1 MFMKKK
7 KTKMLVYVFALFQIL
22 GLVSSIHAVLN
33 TRTAQG
39 AIAWAVSLNTVAVV
53 AVPAYWVFGRSKFH
67 GYVSTWRDASLSI
80 DDELTKIHKQFV
92 PFIVKN
98 PEFLPELRAVRALAD
113 TGFVSGNKAE
123 LLVDGDATF
132 DSIYAGIEQA
142 ESYVLFQF
150 YIIRADDVGNRFKEL
165 LIHKAREGVRVYVL
179 YDELGSAKLPSAWIG
194 EIREAG
200 IPMIPFNTRQGP
212 QNRFQLNFR
221 NHRKIVVVDGR
232 ATWVGGLNV
241 GDDYLGKDKRLTPW
255 RDTHMKLMG
264 PAALIAQAVFVSDW
278 HWASRELLAGLNWEP
293 GVAEGLDQSGDGVNA
308 LVLQSGPAD
317 DFETASLFFTQA
329 LNLARQR
336 IWIATPYFIP
346 DEATMV
352 ALRLALLK
360 GVDVR
365 ILTPDLND
373 NWFVRNASNVYLR
386 ELSEMGARVYFYDKG
401 FMHQKVM
408 LVDDRLAM
416 VGTVNFDNRSFRL
429 NFEITAA
436 IADDKFA
443 GDIDA
448 MLRRDLSDSWEA
460 ERKYFENMTAWD
472 RLKSRASSL
481 LSPVL

>member
-1 MFMKKK
+1 
-7 KTKMLVYVFALFQIL
+7 MLVYVFALFQIL
-22 GLVSSIHAVLN
+22 GLLSSIHAVLN
-33 TRTAQG
+33 TRTSQG
-39 AIAWAVSLNTVAVV
+39 AIAWAVSLNTMAVV

-67 GYVSTWRDASLSI
+67 GYVSTWRDASLFI
-80 DDELTKIHKQFV
+80 DDELTRIHKRFV
-92 PFIVKN
+92 PFLVEN
-98 PEFLPELRAVRALAD
+98 PEFLPEHRAVRALAD
-113 TGFVSGNKAE
+113 TGFVSGNAVE
-123 LLVDGDATF
+123 LLVDGHETF
-132 DSIYAGIEQA
+132 DSMYAGIEQA

-150 YIIRADDVGNRFKEL
+150 YIIRADGVGTRFRDL
-165 LIHKAREGVRVYVL
+165 LIRKAEEGVRVYVL
-179 YDELGSAKLPSAWIG
+179 YDELGSASLPPAWIG
-194 EIREAG
+194 AIRDAG
-200 IPMIPFNTRQGP
+200 IQMLPFNTRRGP

-221 NHRKIVVVDGR
+221 NHRKIVVVDGK
-232 ATWVGGLNV
+232 ATWIGGLNI
-241 GDDYLGKDKRLTPW
+241 GDDYVGKDKRLTPW
-255 RDTHMKLMG
+255 RDTHLKLAG

-278 HWASRELLAGLNWEP
+278 HWASQELIAGLTWEP
-293 GVAEGLDQSGDGVNA
+293 TVADGPDPSGGGVNA

-386 ELSEMGARVYFYDKG
+386 ELSEMGARVFFYDKG

-429 NFEITAA
+429 NFEIIAA
-436 IADDKFA
+436 IADEKFP
-443 GDIDA
+443 GEIDA

-460 ERKYFENMTAWD
+460 EHDYFENMSAWD